1 MPIKPGSPSIDPVRR
16 FDAALDR
23 PHTWVITGIDAFWL
37 ERADGSRLT
46 GEFPGVAPAYA
57 AVLVQIG
64 LGVDLDDI
72 VLVGR
77 RRGGSRSVLGHG
89 RDLLDVAEAHA
100 GVPAAR
106 RRRE

>member
-1 MPIKPGSPSIDPVRR
+1 
-16 FDAALDR
+16 
-23 PHTWVITGIDAFWL
+23 
-37 ERADGSRLT
+37 
-46 GEFPGVAPAYA
+46 
-57 AVLVQIG
+57 
-64 LGVDLDDI
+64 
-72 VLVGR
+72 VGR